1 MTERHPTLAQI
12 EQFIQGDLDDIQA
25 IMVSVHLGACSQC
38 SQLAQQCQQRQ
49 ASHSLM
55 PASDVEA
62 FDDADLDQILAQ
74 LDSEEPASAQPDVE
88 TRSPTQLEFQGRTVS
103 VPPALSTLVARA
115 GPWSRVVS
123 RLWSA
128 TIQGHQ
134 LPYQLNFIY
143 MEPGGSIATHA
154 HKGLEWTL
162 VLDGT
167 FSDDRGDF
175 HPGDLIQ
182 CDDQVEHAPYSENGC
197 LCLAAI
203 DAPLHFTSGLARA
216 LNPFS
221 QLFFK
226 PGG

>member
-12 EQFIQGDLDDIQA
+12 EQFIQGDLDDVQA
-25 IMVSVHLGACSQC
+25 IMVSVHLGACQQC
-38 SQLAQQCQQRQ
+38 SQLAQECQQQQ
-49 ASHSLM
+49 ASHALV
-55 PASDVEA
+55 AVAETEA
-62 FDDADLDQILAQ
+62 FNDADLDRMLDQ
-74 LDSEEPASAQPDVE
+74 LDRGEDLTEAEASL
-88 TRSPTQLEFQGRTVS
+88 PTQLEFQGRTVS
-103 VPPALSTLVARA
+103 VPPALATMVQRA

-143 MEPGGSIATHA
+143 MEPGGSIASHA

-182 CDDQVEHAPYSENGC
+182 CDDQVEHAPYSKNGC